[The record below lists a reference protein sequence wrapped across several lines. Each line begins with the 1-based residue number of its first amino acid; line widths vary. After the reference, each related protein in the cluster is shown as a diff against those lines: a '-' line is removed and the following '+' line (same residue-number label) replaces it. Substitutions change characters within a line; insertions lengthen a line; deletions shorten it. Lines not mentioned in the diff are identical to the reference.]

1 MATRFYRTTTRSDA
15 AALAA
20 AVSVELGLPKVSRRA
35 DGRPSPHAA
44 GAQAWLDGDRSG
56 KPPPGLT
63 LEERA
68 RPARSVT
75 DGDPD
80 EWEVPVLERHKR
92 RLLGLRFSGKTLR
105 ETDLKAARLEAEPV
119 VTEPTR
125 EIATKE
131 PTR

>member
-44 GAQAWLDGDRSG
+44 GAQAWLDGGRVG
-56 KPPPGLT
+56 RRPPGLT

-68 RPARSVT
+68 RPAAT
-75 DGDPD
+75 TG
-80 EWEVPVLERHKR
+80 EWEVPVLDRSKAR
-92 RLLGLRFSGKTLR
+92 ILGLRFSGKTLQ
-105 ETDLKAARLEAEPV
+105 ESDLKAPRVITEVDPVEAS
-119 VTEPTR
+119 R
-125 EIATKE
+125 
-131 PTR
+131 